1 MCSHQKLSL
10 LCMNQFVNTF
20 LVQYNISIR
29 KYTYYVD
36 LRESDSGFEGN
47 VVQGSWTKGLVYG
60 KSAI

>member
-1 MCSHQKLSL
+1 MCSHQKLAL

-36 LRESDSGFEGN
+36 LRESDPGFEGN
-47 VVQGSWTKGLVYG
+47 VVHGSWTKGLVYG